1 MRIITIDC
9 GASFVKGAL
18 FERDGTLLK
27 QITRQAPA
35 VHQAEDVCRREQI
48 DRLLPLVR
56 DILLALGHGE
66 TRAQLCLANEMHGF
80 LLADAH
86 GNPVT
91 DYLSWQI
98 EYGACAIGKVTA
110 IEALAQEVSKEDL
123 LWTGMPLRAG
133 LPSVNLYYLIH
144 EKKLQNAKG
153 KLFFY
158 TLGDF
163 LLRALSGGEPMTHP
177 TNAAATGLYDLRTG
191 DWNKRLVEVVAPGFD
206 LRMPEIGFSPIEF
219 TVGDLTVVAFP
230 AVGDQQAALLG
241 AGLSEE
247 TQVSFNLGTGAQ
259 VSRLVAQPTVG
270 AGYQIRPYFDGR
282 YIKTIPHLPS
292 GRAVNVYIRFIQ
304 DVLRHFQNDGMA
316 EEKVWQVLLEAA
328 EKRKE
333 SPLEIDLSFFANP
346 VTEETRG
353 RIAHIGEYGLSLAS
367 LAHGIFAQ
375 MAKNFLWAA
384 DMVAADQ
391 KKVGLLLF
399 SGGLAEKCSLLQ
411 EKILQHYRPEISC
424 KISYQGTLYGLYC
437 YGCSVFSGQKE
448 GA

>member
-35 VHQAEDVCRREQI
+35 VHQAEDVCRTEQI

-98 EYGACAIGKVTA
+98 EYGECAIGEVTA

-191 DWNKRLVEVVAPGFD
+191 DWNKRLMEVVAPGLD
-206 LRMPEIGFSPIEF
+206 LCLPKIGDSKMEF
-219 TVGDLTVVAFP
+219 TVDTLTVVAVP

-241 AGLSEE
+241 AGLNDNADL
-247 TQVSFNLGTGAQ
+247 SFNLGTGAQ
-259 VSRLVAQPTVG
+259 VSRLVAHPEVG
-270 AGYQIRPYFDGR
+270 ATYQIRPYFDGR

-292 GRAVNVYIRFIQ
+292 GRAVNVYIRFFQ
-304 DVLRHFQNDGMA
+304 DILQHFSNTAMD
-316 EEKVWQVLLEAA
+316 EEKIWRGLLEAA
-328 EKRKE
+328 EKAAD
-333 SPLEIDLSFFANP
+333 SSLEIDLSFFANP
-346 VTEETRG
+346 VTSRTQG
-353 RIAHIGEYGLSLAS
+353 RITHIDEHGLSLEA
-367 LAHGIFAQ
+367 LAYGIFDQ

-384 DMVAADQ
+384 DLVATDP
-391 KKVGLLLF
+391 KEVGLILF
-399 SGGLAEKCSLLQ
+399 SGGIAEKCSLIRD
-411 EKILQHYRPEISC
+411 EIRQHYGSEVEY
-424 KISYQGTLYGLYC
+424 KISHHGTLYGLYC
-437 YGCSVFSGQKE
+437 YGRSRFSV
-448 GA
+448 

>member
-27 QITRQAPA
+27 QITREAPA

-48 DRLLPLVR
+48 DRLLPLVK

-66 TRAQLCLANEMHGF
+66 RRVQLCLANEMHGF

-86 GNPVT
+86 GSPIT

-98 EYGACAIGKVTA
+98 EYGRCAVGDVSA
-110 IEALAQEVSKEDL
+110 MEAFSQEVSKEDL

-133 LPSVNLYYLIH
+133 LPSVNLYYLTHDDKIQKA
-144 EKKLQNAKG
+144 EG

-163 LLRALSGGEPMTHP
+163 LLRTLSGEEPMAHP

-191 DWNKRLVEVVAPGFD
+191 AWNKRLVEMVAPGFSV
-206 LRMPEIGFSPIEF
+206 RMPEIGFSPIEF
-219 TVGDLTVVAFP
+219 TVGDLAVVAFP

-241 AGLSEE
+241 AGLREE
-247 TQVSFNLGTGAQ
+247 TQLSFNLGTGAQ

-304 DVLRHFQNDGMA
+304 DVLRYFHDDVMA
-316 EEKVWQVLLEAA
+316 EEKVWQVLLAAA
-328 EKRKE
+328 EERKA
-333 SPLEIDLSFFANP
+333 SPLEMDLSFFANP

-353 RIAHIGEYGLSLAS
+353 RIAHIGEYDLSLAS
-367 LAHGIFAQ
+367 LAHGIFDQ
-375 MAKNFLWAA
+375 MVKNFLWAA

-399 SGGLAEKCSLLQ
+399 SGGIAEKCSLLQ
-411 EKILQHYRPEISC
+411 EKILQHYGPEISC
-424 KISYQGTLYGLYC
+424 KIACQGTLYGLYC
-437 YGCSVFSGQKE
+437 YGCRVSPAEKE
-448 GA
+448 GV